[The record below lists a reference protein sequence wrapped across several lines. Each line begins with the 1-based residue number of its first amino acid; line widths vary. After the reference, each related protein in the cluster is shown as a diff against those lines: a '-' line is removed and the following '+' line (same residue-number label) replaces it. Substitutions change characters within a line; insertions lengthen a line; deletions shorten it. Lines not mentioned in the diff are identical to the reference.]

1 MIPARRLL
9 SVLAALA
16 ALLLVLPSAL
26 AVGLPDALTTAEAR
40 TGVVTARLDLGDA
53 QRAVQR
59 TEADPTALRL
69 DRLQARQALD
79 AAESAV
85 RSARYEAYADVAG
98 AYLQVLEA
106 RAGVALA
113 EEAAALSERAVEI
126 ARIRLERGA
135 ATELDLRDAETDLA
149 SARTDLQSAR
159 QGASLA
165 ARSFTSLT
173 GLDADALEPV
183 PAAWLELSVPGEE
196 AWLDRLDANPT
207 LLQARQGVELA
218 RAARDLLDPSY
229 APARDI
235 EAAELRVAQAEEGL
249 TEARRGIRLQLRSLL
264 DRVASAQDGL
274 RVAREAL
281 GNAEERDR
289 IDRSRLDAGLIAE
302 IAYDQ
307 TRLATL
313 QARNAVQRAEHDL
326 VRALFALQADTG
338 LPIEGLDAF

>member
-1 MIPARRLL
+1 MIPARRSLPMF
-9 SVLAALA
+9 AALA
-16 ALLLVLPSAL
+16 VSLLTSAL
-26 AVGLPDALTTAEAR
+26 ATSLPEALATTDAR
-40 TGVVTARLDLGDA
+40 TGVVTAGLDLGDA
-53 QRAVQR
+53 ERALER

-69 DRLQARQALD
+69 DRLQARQTLD
-79 AAESAV
+79 AAESAL
-85 RSARYEAYADVAG
+85 RAARFAAYADVAG

-113 EEAAALSERAVEI
+113 EDAVALSERAVEI

-159 QGASLA
+159 QGAALA

-173 GLDADALEPV
+173 GLDAAELDPV
-183 PAAWLELSVPGEE
+183 PADWLDVTVPAEDAWLE
-196 AWLDRLDANPT
+196 RLDTTPT
-207 LLQARQGVELA
+207 VLQAVQGVELA
-218 RAARDLLDPSY
+218 GAARDLLDPAY

-249 TEARRGIRLQLRSLL
+249 SEARRGVRLQLRSLL
-264 DRVASAQDGL
+264 DRVASARDGL
-274 RVAREAL
+274 SVAREAL
-281 GNAEERDR
+281 ANAEERDR
-289 IDRSRLDAGLIAE
+289 IDRTRLDAGLIAE

-307 TRLATL
+307 TRLATR
-313 QARNAVQRAEHDL
+313 QAGDAVQRAEHEL
-326 VRALFALQADTG
+326 VRALFALQSDTG